1 MHIFILE
8 MNIRRISLNAE
19 AYKNRHN
26 NELHKSQRHF
36 DFTTD
41 IEQTIAYRPYA
52 KEAYLAGKKKA
63 ILWSRVNQSL
73 SIINVSITTPI

>member
-1 MHIFILE
+1 MISVYLISDVKFSKKYILMHIFILE

-63 ILWSRVNQSL
+63 IL
-73 SIINVSITTPI
+73 